1 MREARHGLDAVRA
14 RAGAVAVDRGTSAAR
29 AKHAG
34 GRTRAGANAG
44 RLTALVLNY
53 ALLTLLAALFVVP
66 LVWLLTASLRPTQ
79 EIFRY
84 VSPLSWRTFWPESFT
99 IDGYASLLNGPF
111 TRALINSIILAVCT
125 AIGGVVVNALAAYP
139 FARLDFPGRDVLFGL
154 FLVTLMI
161 PFEVIV
167 VPLFV
172 LMKQLGWV
180 DTYQGLILP
189 GIVNPFA
196 VFLLRQFFIELP
208 RDVEDASRIDGCS
221 RAGTFWRVVVPMS
234 GPALITV
241 TLISFQAGWDA
252 FLWPLVV
259 TNSETLRVAQVA
271 VATFIGGDAVNWGPV
286 FTASAVLALPSI
298 ALFLAFQRFYVR
310 SGALTGLKG

>member
-1 MREARHGLDAVRA
+1 MRQASLIVNY
-14 RAGAVAVDRGTSAAR
+14 TI
-29 AKHAG
+29 
-34 GRTRAGANAG
+34 
-44 RLTALVLNY
+44 LLVL
-53 ALLTLLAALFVVP
+53 AVLFVVP
-66 LVWLLTASLRPTQ
+66 LLWLLTASLRPTQ

-84 VSPLSWRTFWPESFT
+84 VYPLSWHTFWPESFT
-99 IDGYASLLNGPF
+99 LDGYTRLLSGPF
-111 TRALINSIILAVCT
+111 TRALANSIVLAVCT

-139 FARLDFPGRDVLFGL
+139 FARLHFPGRDVLFGL

-161 PFEVIV
+161 PFEVTV

-196 VFLLRQFFIELP
+196 VFLLRQFFVEVP

-234 GPALITV
+234 VPALITV

-259 TNSETLRVAQVA
+259 TNSESLRVAQVA
-271 VATFIGGDAVNWGPV
+271 VATFIGGDAINWGPV
-286 FTASAVLALPSI
+286 FTASAVLALPSMV
-298 ALFLAFQRFYVR
+298 LFLVFQRFYVR
-310 SGALTGLKG
+310 SGALAGLKG